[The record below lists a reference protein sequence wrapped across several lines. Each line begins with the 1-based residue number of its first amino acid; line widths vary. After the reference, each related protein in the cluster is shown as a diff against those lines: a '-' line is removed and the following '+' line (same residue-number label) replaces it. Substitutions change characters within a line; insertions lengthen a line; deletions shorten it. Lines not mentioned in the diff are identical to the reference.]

1 MADYAIVKTLDYKG
15 LACPMPVVKISQ
27 QIGTVAIGEVIEVL
41 TTDPGS
47 LSDFPAW
54 AKTMGQAILETKQ
67 EPGLI
72 KIYVKRQ
79 K

>member
-1 MADYAIVKTLDYKG
+1 MADYTVAKTLDFKG

-27 QIGTVAIGEVIEVL
+27 QIGSVAIGEVIEVL

-47 LSDFPAW
+47 LADFPAW
-54 AKTMGQAILETKQ
+54 AKTMGHSIMETKQ
-67 EPGLI
+67 EPGVI
-72 KIYVKRQ
+72 RIFVKRQ

>member
-1 MADYAIVKTLDYKG
+1 MPDGTVVKTLDYKG

-27 QIGTVAIGEVIEVL
+27 QIGTIAVGEVIEVH

-47 LSDFPAW
+47 LADFPAW
-54 AKTMGQAILETKQ
+54 AKTMGHSIVETRQ
-67 EPGLI
+67 EAGVI
-72 KIYVKRQ
+72 KIFVKRG

>member
-1 MADYAIVKTLDYKG
+1 MADYTVTKTLDFKG
-15 LACPMPVVKISQ
+15 LPCPIPVVKISQ
-27 QIGTVAIGEVIEVL
+27 EIGKIAVGQVVEVL

-47 LSDFPAW
+47 LADFPAW
-54 AKTMGQAILETKQ
+54 AKTTGHAVLETKQ

-72 KIYVKRQ
+72 RIFVKRQ

>member
-1 MADYAIVKTLDYKG
+1 MADYVIAKTLDYRG

-27 QIGTVAIGEVIEVL
+27 QIATVAVGDVIEVH

-47 LSDFPAW
+47 LADFPAW
-54 AKTMGQAILETKQ
+54 AKTTGQSILETKQ
-67 EPGLI
+67 EPGVI
-72 KIYVKRQ
+72 KIFVKRL

>member
-1 MADYAIVKTLDYKG
+1 MADYTVAKTLDFKG

-27 QIGTVAIGEVIEVL
+27 QIGSVAVGEVIEVL

-47 LSDFPAW
+47 LADFPAW
-54 AKTMGQAILETKQ
+54 AKTMGHSILETKQ
-67 EPGLI
+67 EPGVI
-72 KIYVKRQ
+72 RIFVKRQ